1 MYKLE
6 QITCK
11 KCSTVNP
18 LYTSICINC
27 KSYLRERFV
36 NIDLWKTIGQIIES
50 PKKAFTSI
58 LFAEN
63 KNFVIFLTLLFALKN
78 LIITRFFSVPTLG
91 QDGVQ
96 TSTMMSYIIIFA
108 ISFLILSIFTFIQ
121 KIYYHK
127 LNVSLRFKDIYATTI
142 YSFTPYILSLI
153 SIFIIE
159 LVVLGGD
166 IFSNNPTPFQIKPTI
181 AYTLTGFEV
190 LVFLW
195 SILLFIR
202 SVILITGKII
212 LPIILALIFTSATI
226 LAFIFSAK
234 YIFII

>member
-6 QITCK
+6 QISCK

-78 LIITRFFSVPTLG
+78 LIITRFFSVPTMG
-91 QDGVQ
+91 QEGVQ
-96 TSTMMSYIIIFA
+96 TSTLLSYIIIFA
-108 ISFLILSIFTFIQ
+108 ISFLILSIITLIL
-121 KIYYHK
+121 KLYYYK
-127 LNVSLRFKDIYATTI
+127 LNVDLRFKDIYATTI

-181 AYTLTGFEV
+181 AYTLAGFEI
-190 LVFLW
+190 LVFIW
-195 SILLFIR
+195 SILLFLR
-202 SVILITGKII
+202 SILLIIGKII
-212 LPIILALIFTSATI
+212 IPIIIILTFTSTII

-234 YIFII
+234 YIFTI